1 MAAAIAQSAG
11 DPMKKVSE
19 VMTTDV
25 RLGRPDQTIRE
36 VAVLMME
43 ADIGSLPIEDHDR
56 LVGMVTDRD
65 IVLRAVALGLGAET
79 LVREVMSE
87 DVKYCFDDESV
98 AAVADNMA
106 KLGLRRLPVI
116 DRNKRLVGIVA
127 LSNIAQSGNET
138 ATESLLKGVAQPH

>member
-1 MAAAIAQSAG
+1 
-11 DPMKKVSE
+11 MKKVSE

-36 VAVLMME
+36 AAVLMME
-43 ADIGSLPIEDHDR
+43 ADIGSLPIGDHDR

-65 IVLRAVALGLGAET
+65 IVLRAVAQGLGAET

-87 DVKYCFDDESV
+87 DIKYCFDDESV
-98 AAVADNMA
+98 ADVAGNMS
-106 KLGLRRLPVI
+106 KLGLRRLPVL
-116 DRNKRLVGIVA
+116 DRKKRLVGIVA

>member
-1 MAAAIAQSAG
+1 
-11 DPMKKVSE
+11 MKKVSE

-25 RLGRPDQTIRE
+25 RLGRPDQTIRQA
-36 VAVLMME
+36 AVLMME

-65 IVLRAVALGLGAET
+65 IVLRAVAQGLGAET

-87 DVKYCFDDESV
+87 DIKYCFDDESV
-98 AAVADNMA
+98 ADVAANMA
-106 KLGLRRLPVI
+106 KLGLRRLPVL
-116 DRNKRLVGIVA
+116 DRKKRLVGIVA
-127 LSNIAQSGNET
+127 LSNIAQSGNEN

>member
-1 MAAAIAQSAG
+1 
-11 DPMKKVSE
+11 MKKVSD
-19 VMTTDV
+19 VMTPDV

-43 ADIGSLPIEDHDR
+43 ADIGSLPIGDHDR

-65 IVLRAVALGLGAET
+65 IVLRAVALGLGVET

-98 AAVADNMA
+98 AAVAANMA
-106 KLGLRRLPVI
+106 KLGLRRLPVVN
-116 DRNKRLVGIVA
+116 RKKRLVGIVS
-127 LSNIAQSGNET
+127 LSNIAYSGNES
-138 ATESLLKGVAQPH
+138 ASESLLKGVAQPH

>member
-1 MAAAIAQSAG
+1 
-11 DPMKKVSE
+11 MKKVSE

>member
-1 MAAAIAQSAG
+1 
-11 DPMKKVSE
+11 MKKVSE
-19 VMTTDV
+19 VMTTSV

-56 LVGMVTDRD
+56 LIGMVTDRD

-87 DVKYCFDDESV
+87 DVKYCFDDDSV
-98 AAVADNMA
+98 AKVAANMA
-106 KLGLRRLPVI
+106 ELGLRRLPVLT
-116 DRNKRLVGIVA
+116 REKRLVGIVS
-127 LSNIAQSGNET
+127 LSNIAYSGNES
-138 ATESLLKGVAQPH
+138 ASESMLKGVAKPH

>member
-1 MAAAIAQSAG
+1 
-11 DPMKKVSE
+11 MKKVSE

-25 RLGRPDQTIRE
+25 RVGRPDQTIHE
-36 VAVLMME
+36 AAVLMME
-43 ADIGSLPIEDHDR
+43 ADIGSLPIGDHDR

-79 LVREVMSE
+79 LVREVMTE
-87 DVKYCFDDESV
+87 DIQYCFDDESV
-98 AAVADNMA
+98 ADVAGKMA
-106 KLGLRRLPVI
+106 KLGLRRLPVL

-127 LSNIAQSGNET
+127 LSNIAQSGNEN

>member
-1 MAAAIAQSAG
+1 
-11 DPMKKVSE
+11 MKKVSE

-43 ADIGSLPIEDHDR
+43 ADIGSLPIGDHER

-79 LVREVMSE
+79 LVREVMS
-87 DVKYCFDDESV
+87 DDIKYCFDDESV
-98 AAVADNMA
+98 ATVAGNMA
-106 KLGLRRLPVI
+106 ALGLRRLPVI
-116 DRNKRLVGIVA
+116 DRKKRLVGIVS
-127 LSNIAQSGNET
+127 LSNIAQSGNES